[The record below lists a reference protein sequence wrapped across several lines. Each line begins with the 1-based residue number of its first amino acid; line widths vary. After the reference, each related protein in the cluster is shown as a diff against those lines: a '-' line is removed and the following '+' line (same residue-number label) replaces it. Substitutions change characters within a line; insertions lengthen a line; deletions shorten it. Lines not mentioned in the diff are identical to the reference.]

1 MNLKLT
7 WDNPVPLPDC
17 GFRAEYRRKGEQVAY
32 SQVTTSG
39 TTSATTSTYIL
50 VDAPANYE
58 GAVYADCCSG
68 STSAGDPFGVNAYVE
83 LQVAL
88 TISGSTFTGMMFS
101 DYANPYDVLAT
112 VTINYHIGPSY
123 SVYNNTSTYPA
134 GTTLRNAFS
143 AVIPGIVVD
152 SYSITNIA
160 PIFNNGGQLQQYDP
174 VNTPGYFQFYNGSI
188 AETSG
193 SPIAQPSFTLD
204 AFIVTER
211 DTSNNP
217 TAGNLLVSWAQGSA
231 FAGGVNPYDNYSFS
245 VIDASGSTI
254 GTATLSATINGL
266 RELTIPVQKN
276 SIALDTSHQY
286 TMKVEWDN
294 GATIGSTKVFY
305 LPDFS

>member
-50 VDAPANYE
+50 IDGPVCYE

-68 STSAGDPFGVNAYVE
+68 STSAGDPFGVNAYVP
-83 LQVAL
+83 L
-88 TISGSTFTGMMFS
+88 TLTVEVSGTTMTGYVTS
-101 DYANPYDVLAT
+101 DYGSPYTTLVDIE
-112 VTINYHIGPSY
+112 INYHVGAAYDSFIHTVMYTAGS
-123 SVYNNTSTYPA
+123 TS
-134 GTTLRNAFS
+134 RS
-143 AVIPGIVVD
+143 AAIVLGGVPTVD
-152 SYSITNIA
+152 NYAITNIA
-160 PIFNNGGQLQQYDP
+160 PVFNNGGQLQQYDP
-174 VNTPGYFQFYNGSI
+174 VNTPQYFQFYTNSI

-193 SPIAQPSFTLD
+193 SPIVQPSFTLD

-211 DTSNNP
+211 DVSNNP
-217 TAGNLLVSWAQGSA
+217 TAGNLLVSWAQSSV
-231 FAGGVNPYDNYSFS
+231 FAGGVNPYDNYTFS

-254 GTATLSATINGL
+254 GTATLSSTINGL

-294 GATIGSTKVFY
+294 GATIGSTKLFY